1 VSATTAA
8 PLAQAAAPS
17 RVFENEAAAPTP
29 STYPAVA
36 LPATVTTSAEGSTD
50 RRYVPSVTS
59 SGPLGAGTYAS
70 ARGAAKPAAAP
81 RPSTREHA
89 PPPASATTLPPTNA
103 RRRQPSDVAG
113 APEEGA
119 AAAPRGA
126 PKVATEMGPSVVPE
140 APVPAIVVTAPPAV
154 TERSRKL
161 PASTTSRVPSG
172 NRAALS
178 AELKRAL
185 APVPSW

>member
-1 VSATTAA
+1 
-8 PLAQAAAPS
+8 
-17 RVFENEAAAPTP
+17 
-29 STYPAVA
+29 
-36 LPATVTTSAEGSTD
+36 
-50 RRYVPSVTS
+50 
-59 SGPLGAGTYAS
+59 
-70 ARGAAKPAAAP
+70 
-81 RPSTREHA
+81 
-89 PPPASATTLPPTNA
+89 
-103 RRRQPSDVAG
+103 
-113 APEEGA
+113 
-119 AAAPRGA
+119 
-126 PKVATEMGPSVVPE
+126 VATEMGPSVVPE